1 MRSKAFTLVAILVAV
16 LVVGSVAAYAYDS
29 ARSDKIAEGVTVGG
43 VDVGGMTSD
52 EARRVLESQVATRVE
67 RPIAVTYG
75 KARFNL
81 SDKDADVQADVGGM
95 VADALEASRDGNV
108 VTRVVRDLT
117 GGEEDVAVAARATYS
132 REAADALVKRVKAKL
147 DREPQDATLDFPSLA
162 AVKEK
167 DGISVKRGALAQRV
181 AAVLTS
187 TGDRTVEAP
196 VKTTKPKVTRDELAK
211 KYPTVLVADRSTFQL
226 KLYKD
231 LKLAKTYTVAFGA
244 AGYDTPT
251 GLYNIQNKA
260 VDPAWTVPNSDWAG
274 DLAGQVIPGGTPEN
288 PLKARWLG
296 IYDGAGIH
304 GTDDVGSLGSAASHG
319 CIRMAVADVIDV
331 YDRVPVGTPIYIG

>member
-29 ARSDKIAEGVTVGG
+29 SRSDKIAEGVTVGG
-43 VDVGGMTSD
+43 INVGGMTAD
-52 EARRVLESQVATRVE
+52 EARRALETRVASRVE

-75 KARFNL
+75 EARFNL
-81 SDKDADVQADVGGM
+81 SADDAEVQADVGGM
-95 VADALEASRDGNV
+95 VDDALAASRDGNV
-108 VTRVVRDLT
+108 VTRVVRDLS
-117 GGEEDVAVAARATYS
+117 GGEEDVAVAARASYS
-132 REAADALVKRVKAKL
+132 REAADRLVDRVKEKL
-147 DREPQDATLDFPSLA
+147 DRAPQDATLDFPSLA

-167 DGISVKRGALAQRV
+167 DGISVKRGALSRRV

-196 VKTTKPKVTRDELAK
+196 VKTTKPEITRAELAK

-260 VDPAWTVPNSDWAG
+260 VNPAWTVPNSDWAG

-304 GTDDVGSLGSAASHG
+304 GTDDTGSLGSAASHG
-319 CIRMAVADVIDV
+319 CIRMAVGDVIDV
-331 YDRVPVGTPIYIG
+331 YDRVDVGTPIYIG